1 MFVHEDRD
9 FDDLLRIV
17 ADEHGLAVGLV
28 EKDYWVT
35 HALWAL
41 LHQGFDTWFKG
52 GTSLSKGFG
61 LIERFSEDL
70 DLKVSPGRVVALPE
84 VSDWTREGAR
94 VTAERR
100 LYFEALAT
108 MLEVPGG
115 EPSLDEALA
124 DRSWRSAGIRV
135 TYPGQHLHDL
145 GLLRPFVLLE
155 VGSARVTPYVE
166 RDLSSFVHDTL
177 EREGQLAAFEDNR
190 PREVRCVHPLVTLIE
205 KLDALHRRVPRE
217 DLDAATFVRHF
228 EDAARIIAA
237 VPSLPP
243 LDSYADTAAL
253 TDEMRSEGQI
263 RQTPSAEDAAF
274 LPGDDERWAQ
284 IRDAYRAIEPMYWG
298 KRVALEDAC
307 ASIREWVS
315 TELMNPER

>member
-1 MFVHEDRD
+1 M
-9 FDDLLRIV
+9 
-17 ADEHGLAVGLV
+17 
-28 EKDYWVT
+28 
-35 HALWAL
+35 
-41 LHQGFDTWFKG
+41 
-52 GTSLSKGFG
+52 
-61 LIERFSEDL
+61 
-70 DLKVSPGRVVALPE
+70 
-84 VSDWTREGAR
+84 
-94 VTAERR
+94 
-100 LYFEALAT
+100 
-108 MLEVPGG
+108 PGG

-263 RQTPSAEDAAF
+263 RQRPSAEDAAF
-274 LPGDDERWAQ
+274 LPGDD
-284 IRDAYRAIEPMYWG
+284 
-298 KRVALEDAC
+298 
-307 ASIREWVS
+307 
-315 TELMNPER
+315 